1 MCGSGNYTS
10 KLGMVSVSY
19 NMPLVYSRWL
29 CSLLTLIILGWSW
42 ESLREWWQFLK
53 LGLPGIA
60 MICME
65 WVSYEIGAFVVG
77 TISEVELAINA
88 VIINVLT
95 IAYMVSI

>member
-1 MCGSGNYTS
+1 
-10 KLGMVSVSY
+10 
-19 NMPLVYSRWL
+19 
-29 CSLLTLIILGWSW
+29 
-42 ESLREWWQFLK
+42 
-53 LGLPGIA
+53 

>member
-1 MCGSGNYTS
+1 
-10 KLGMVSVSY
+10 MV
-19 NMPLVYSRWL
+19 L
-29 CSLLTLIILGWSW
+29 
-42 ESLREWWQFLK
+42 QFLK